1 MATTQNAGTVTT
13 RGRKTPAKN
22 SELAPGDRI
31 VEEIVSEGKARLPYS
46 ATGRGGKTVVRHYS
60 TPMHFAV
67 DVADANAKSEAGRK
81 GLIWSLHPTQE
92 KAEKAAER
100 YGSKEGLSAIVV
112 PATEAQIDAE

>member
-1 MATTQNAGTVTT
+1 MATTQNNGVATAT
-13 RGRKTPAKN
+13 RGRKTPAKT
-22 SELAPGDRI
+22 EAVAPGDQL
-31 VEEIVSEGKARLPYS
+31 VEDIVSEGKTRLPYS

-112 PATEAQIDAE
+112 PATEAQIDA